1 MIYVGIDAASEKHD
15 VFIMGP
21 NKTRFGS
28 SFQIKNTKQEYKKL
42 LSKINEAKKFFK
54 DSNVV

>member
-42 LSKINEAKKFFK
+42 LKVEQTA
-54 DSNVV
+54 VEVL